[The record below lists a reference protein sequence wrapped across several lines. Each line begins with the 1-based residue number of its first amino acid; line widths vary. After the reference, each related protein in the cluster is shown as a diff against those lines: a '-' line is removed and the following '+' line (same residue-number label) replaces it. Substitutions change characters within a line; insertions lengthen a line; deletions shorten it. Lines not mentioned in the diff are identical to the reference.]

1 MVAHEDETERY
12 LKEFQPRAIRG
23 LEVAPTIPHM
33 LWGRMAA
40 AAILVLLAA
49 GGFWFAHFG
58 TGQPSGTANL
68 QPSDAEVIGY
78 RQYPSVLALTVLA
91 STDSKKFEVLLTEE
105 SRKSLPNFS
114 EEHST
119 LKVLAKE

>member
-12 LKEFQPRAIRG
+12 LKELQPRAIRG

-49 GGFWFAHFG
+49 GGFWFARLG

-78 RQYPSVLALTVLA
+78 RQYPCVLALTVLA